1 MAVAVNNQYQKSD
14 PMPNIPEMTE
24 VWTGAQN
31 LLVNA
36 ASGKETPEQAAKQ
49 ATKQIKQQI
58 KQKYHVN

>member
-1 MAVAVNNQYQKSD
+1 
-14 PMPNIPEMTE
+14 MTE